1 MATRFAQVTEE
12 EIDKIKEDSI
22 PTKTKQATKY
32 GVKIFQGKIFYLELF
47 YPRKPAFFH

>member
-1 MATRFAQVTEE
+1 MAARFAHVTEE

-32 GVKIFQGKIFYLELF
+32 DVKNIQIKYFI
-47 YPRKPAFFH
+47 